1 MTATKTNER
10 TGTRAQVKYV
20 RSSAYKVREVLNLIR
35 TKSFAEATDILMF
48 SERRISETVQK
59 CLNSAA
65 ANAENNDN
73 IPSEELFVS
82 ACYADEGPTLKR
94 WRPRARGRATR
105 IRKRTCHITI
115 ILGRY
120 TPEELDAIREQAQ
133 LKGSGSQESASES
146 RRRRVDKS
154 KETKDEE
161 TIEDTEN
168 LEESIAEEDDVS
180 AEDSTEETP
189 DVESPEEDSDIESTE
204 IESGSEPF
212 GPGSAEPLE
221 DGSAPGPEYVIKGKK
236 AKKIYH
242 PEESSFYGRTKAD
255 IWFTSSEVAESAGF
269 RLPNSMQKKS
279 EETIEESEVKENDDS
294 SDEGNE

>member
-168 LEESIAEEDDVS
+168 LEESIAEEDDIN

-204 IESGSEPF
+204 IEYQVS
-212 GPGSAEPLE
+212 LE
-221 DGSAPGPEYVIKGKK
+221 LLD
-236 AKKIYH
+236 
-242 PEESSFYGRTKAD
+242 SFTDRGISIPK
-255 IWFTSSEVAESAGF
+255 TSC
-269 RLPNSMQKKS
+269 NSLRKS
-279 EETIEESEVKENDDS
+279 
-294 SDEGNE
+294 